1 MTASKNS
8 DWDGAIYHRLSKP
21 QFQWGL
27 KVLSRMALR
36 GDETILDAGC
46 GTGRLT
52 EKLLEKLPKGRVIA
66 FDGSPSM
73 LKVAREY
80 LGPRFGDRVTF
91 LEGNLE
97 NLSLDKIADGIFST
111 ATFHW
116 VKDHSRLFNSLLA
129 ALRPGG
135 FLLAQCGGS
144 GNLARWH
151 QRANDLMA
159 MPRFQPFFLD
169 WKEPWNY
176 ADAETTARR
185 LREAGFDD
193 VRTNLE
199 PAPTSLDHATTFRD
213 FVGSVN
219 LRHHVAAI
227 SSHSAREEFLDAL
240 VDQARRDD
248 PPFVLDYWR
257 LNLSGRRPG

>member
-1 MTASKNS
+1 MTSSENS
-8 DWDGAIYHRLSKP
+8 DWDGAIYHRLSNP

-27 KVLSRMALR
+27 KVLFRMPLR
-36 GDETILDAGC
+36 GDEEILDAGC

-66 FDGSPSM
+66 FDSSPSM
-73 LKVAREY
+73 LKVARGH
-80 LGPRFGDRVTF
+80 LGSRFGDRLSF

-97 NLSLDKIADGIFST
+97 NLSLDEIADGIFST

-116 VKDHSRLFNSLLA
+116 VKDHGRLFKGLLA

-144 GNLARWH
+144 GNLRKWH
-151 QRANDLMA
+151 QRASRLMA
-159 MPRFQPFFLD
+159 LPRFQPFFLD
-169 WKEPWNY
+169 WKEPWHY

-185 LREAGFDD
+185 LREAGFED

-199 PAPTSLDHATTFRD
+199 PAPTSLDNATTFR
-213 FVGSVN
+213 
-219 LRHHVAAI
+219 AI
-227 SSHSAREEFLDAL
+227 SSQSAREEFLDAL
-240 VDQARRDD
+240 VDQASKDD

-257 LNLSGRRPG
+257 LNLSGRRPD